1 MVAGELAC
9 SSIAARDAI
18 GVWSGRGRLMALVH
32 GTGLYEADLT
42 RVAIETQQRA
52 AGAASEQPDQRALLA
67 HLITG
72 MRVTQLAQEEIVAT
86 PKVEREL
93 QLLQSQFQP
102 NRWLEV
108 LHLSAVSPG
117 RFRGALLTNLQ
128 GEQWVERAIENEI
141 QVTPQECLEQFQKSP
156 AAYMQP
162 ARWRASHLF
171 LAAPSETPEEVVAA
185 KQAAI
190 QAISDRIVHGEKFD
204 DLVASTSEDEATKN
218 CGGDLNFFSSER
230 MPLDFLAAVQA
241 LQTGRVSGVV
251 RTELGFHIVQL
262 TAMLPAR
269 PLTFEQAQGE
279 IALALGNGETG
290 SRRGRNPSQARPGS
304 GIRSAR
310 AVIQQ
315 ISQSSG
321 LHRHWFTLNLIA
333 AASPQW
339 PAHFHVP
346 SKTKERWSHW
356 SRDHRQPRPGG
367 PPPEG
372 FPRFCLEQN
381 AAAHPELR
389 GGSGGAG
396 GDV

>member
-204 DLVASTSEDEATKN
+204 DLVASTLEDEATKN

-279 IALALGNGETG
+279 IALALGNGK
-290 SRRGRNPSQARPGS
+290 R
-304 GIRSAR
+304 AR
-310 AVIQQ
+310 AVEEIQAR
-315 ISQSSG
+315 
-321 LHRHWFTLNLIA
+321 LAREAEF
-333 AASPQW
+333 
-339 PAHFHVP
+339 V
-346 SKTKERWSHW
+346 R
-356 SRDHRQPRPGG
+356 
-367 PPPEG
+367 
-372 FPRFCLEQN
+372 LE
-381 AAAHPELR
+381 P
-389 GGSGGAG
+389 
-396 GDV
+396 